1 MGGAVFGFFSGTL
14 SSARRCSLL
23 LIAVRPRNSTIRCL
37 LLYFPNTP
45 ALPFTMVAPVP
56 AQITTLRLHPRA
68 AAPRRPL
75 LTTHHSLRTLFLL
88 PVATGV
94 YSRHS
99 RRQAFSPSGMPTLL
113 FASTCRLFALSFHS
127 FLHSFPLFSIVC
139 SLFSEN
145 TRGGGA
151 SSRSIVSRN
160 PRFMTASISL
170 RINTCKSV
178 SKQTT
183 LTPFRMNTCEK
194 RGEGGTFIPL
204 R

>member
-1 MGGAVFGFFSGTL
+1 
-14 SSARRCSLL
+14 
-23 LIAVRPRNSTIRCL
+23 
-37 LLYFPNTP
+37 
-45 ALPFTMVAPVP
+45 MVAPVP
-56 AQITTLRLHPRA
+56 AQITTLRPHLHDLRA
-68 AAPRRPL
+68 AARRRPL

-194 RGEGGTFIPL
+194 RGEGGYLYTSAMRSTRRQKDYQNRVSSTNPRYNRAAQL
-204 R
+204 GGEGS

>member
-1 MGGAVFGFFSGTL
+1 
-14 SSARRCSLL
+14 
-23 LIAVRPRNSTIRCL
+23 
-37 LLYFPNTP
+37 
-45 ALPFTMVAPVP
+45 MVAPVP
-56 AQITTLRLHPRA
+56 AQITKFPPRLLA
-68 AAPRRPL
+68 ANTQTKLLPSSPPSHAPRSARICSVL
-75 LTTHHSLRTLFLL
+75 SNLRVLS
-88 PVATGV
+88 VATGV
-94 YSRHS
+94 YSRHF
-99 RRQAFSPSGMPTLL
+99 RRQTFRPSGMPTLL
-113 FASTCRLFALSFHS
+113 FALTCRLFARSFHS

-145 TRGGGA
+145 TRGGGT

-194 RGEGGTFIPL
+194 RGERGYLYTSAMRRTRRQKDYQNRVSSTNPRYNRAAQLGGEGS
-204 R
+204 

>member
-1 MGGAVFGFFSGTL
+1 
-14 SSARRCSLL
+14 
-23 LIAVRPRNSTIRCL
+23 
-37 LLYFPNTP
+37 
-45 ALPFTMVAPVP
+45 MVAPVP
-56 AQITTLRLHPRA
+56 AHITKLGLHPHAEARRRA
-68 AAPRRPL
+68 L
-75 LTTHHSLRTLFLL
+75 LTTHHSLPTLFLSPSAPRSANIS
-88 PVATGV
+88 PVLSSLRILSVPRGCTIH
-94 YSRHS
+94 HS
-99 RRQAFSPSGMPTLL
+99 RRQTFRPSGMPTLL
-113 FASTCRLFALSFHS
+113 FALACRLFALSFHS

-145 TRGGGA
+145 TRGGGT
-151 SSRSIVSRN
+151 SSRSIVPRN

>member
-1 MGGAVFGFFSGTL
+1 
-14 SSARRCSLL
+14 
-23 LIAVRPRNSTIRCL
+23 
-37 LLYFPNTP
+37 
-45 ALPFTMVAPVP
+45 MVAPVP

-99 RRQAFSPSGMPTLL
+99 RRQTFTCSGMPTLL
-113 FASTCRLFALSFHS
+113 FASTCRLLALSLHS
-127 FLHSFPLFSIVC
+127 FLHSLPLFSIAC

-145 TRGGGA
+145 TRGGVT
-151 SSRSIVSRN
+151 SSRSIVPRN
-160 PRFMTASISL
+160 PGFMAASISL

-194 RGEGGTFIPL
+194 RGEGGYLYTSAMRSTRRQKDYQNRVSSTNPRYNRAAQL
-204 R
+204 GGEGS